1 MAEAH
6 LTGQQTNESQQ
17 RFRKVLTNRLV
28 GKVVPRKSDGL
39 AEGAAQLRGET
50 DELCSPLNGSWVVP

>member
-1 MAEAH
+1 VAEAR
-6 LTGQQTNESQQ
+6 LTGRQTNEFLQ

-50 DELCSPLNGSWVVP
+50 GELRSPLNGSWVVP